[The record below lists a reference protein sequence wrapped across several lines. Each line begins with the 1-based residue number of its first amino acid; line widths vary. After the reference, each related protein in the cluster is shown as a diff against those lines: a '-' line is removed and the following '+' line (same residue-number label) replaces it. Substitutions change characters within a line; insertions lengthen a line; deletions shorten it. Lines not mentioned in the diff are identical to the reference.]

1 MRAGNPCYLLGG
13 WNCLPMDLEIR
24 KAVTAAIK
32 ACHVPDIM
40 YALMVGVTR
49 RQVITLLEPRK
60 SPLSAPP
67 TSLPPPCRPPRGLP
81 AKLLAALW
89 AADTPLTCCC

>member
-1 MRAGNPCYLLGG
+1 
-13 WNCLPMDLEIR
+13 MDLEIR

-32 ACHVPDIM
+32 ACHVPDIK

-60 SPLSAPP
+60 SPLSAPRTP
-67 TSLPPPCRPPRGLP
+67 LAPLCRPPRGLP
-81 AKLLAALW
+81 AEAMGALW
-89 AADTPLTCCC
+89 AADTPQTCCC

>member
-1 MRAGNPCYLLGG
+1 
-13 WNCLPMDLEIR
+13 MDLEIR

-67 TSLPPPCRPPRGLP
+67 NLSSTPLPP
-81 AKLLAALW
+81 AAW
-89 AADTPLTCCC
+89 AAG

>member
-1 MRAGNPCYLLGG
+1 
-13 WNCLPMDLEIR
+13 MDLEIR

-60 SPLSAPP
+60 SPLSAHQPLFHPP
-67 TSLPPPCRPPRGLP
+67 AARRVGCRLSCWLRCGLQ
-81 AKLLAALW
+81 
-89 AADTPLTCCC
+89 TRH